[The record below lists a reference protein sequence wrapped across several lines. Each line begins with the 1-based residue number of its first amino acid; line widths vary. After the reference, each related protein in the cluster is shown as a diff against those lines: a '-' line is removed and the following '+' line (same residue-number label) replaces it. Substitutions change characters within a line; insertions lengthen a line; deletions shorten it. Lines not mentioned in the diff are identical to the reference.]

1 METTI
6 YGICGQYGELALA
19 LIGVCAAVAALL
31 PAPGE
36 QSGKAYRWIYR
47 IINLIAV
54 NAGHARNATAPK
66 PDSKPH
72 E

>member
-1 METTI
+1 MDQTI
-6 YGICGQYGELALA
+6 YQLCGQYGELVLA

-36 QSGKAYRWIYR
+36 QSGKAYQWIYR

-54 NAGHARNATAPK
+54 NAGHARNATAPRQ
-66 PDSKPH
+66 DSKPQ